1 MEVEGKVLHE
11 IRVDDSRLEADLKSV
26 QKKVEQSAKKTADKS
41 ESIEAKSAEA
51 KKDVK
56 KDVTD
61 YYEHQNEQQVKS
73 DDSAG
78 QKSVETAKKHGSTIK
93 GVFAD
98 TAKAIGSAMLKTGT
112 AVKDVSMRAV
122 NSAVSMDKA
131 MNQFILSTGKGK
143 EETER
148 YQNVLEDIYKNN
160 YGESFD
166 DIGYAMAEVTKS
178 LGDMSDAEL
187 KNVTES
193 AFALKDVFGCD
204 IAESAKAAQ
213 AMVENFGISGDKAM
227 GLIAAGAKNGLNDSG
242 KLMDGISEYSAQ
254 FAKVGLDADD
264 MFKIFEKGAE
274 TGAWNLDKIGDAVN
288 EMAIRVVDGSDATKE
303 GFEGIGLNADELAAK
318 FAAGGDSA
326 KEAFMQTVDA
336 LASMEDPLAQNA
348 AGVALFGS
356 AWEDLGPEVVAQL
369 ADIEGAA
376 YGTGEE
382 LNAIKD
388 ITSDDLGS
396 TFEGLK
402 RSVELLLQPLGEELI
417 PILSDTMDAF
427 LPIIEEAL
435 PPLVEEIGQFI
446 EQLQPAIEQFLPLLV
461 DLFMELLS
469 PLMDLTS
476 ELFPILVDLFME
488 LLPPLMD
495 LAEKLLPILVDLF
508 EELIPPIVKIID
520 AVLPILLEL
529 VDALLPIFQ
538 ILIDLLEPVIDLF
551 MELLEP
557 ILELISD
564 ALVPLVDALM
574 PIVELITDLL
584 IPILEV
590 LMSVFSEI
598 FSGIVK
604 TISDKIETITDV
616 INSVVEFIKNVFTG
630 NWEEAWENVAEI
642 FSSIIEGIGSFFKT
656 PINWVID
663 GINGF
668 IKGINKI
675 KIPDWVPLVGGKGF
689 NIPTIPRLR
698 VGMDYVPNDDFP
710 ALLHKGEAVLTAQ
723 ENALYRSVGGFEGMM
738 RALSRSTGTGEMYVT
753 VNSPGEPQLQ
763 IDYVRL
769 GNQVAHAIEQAGL
782 AIKVDKKELGRIVRE
797 VQN

>member
-1 MEVEGKVLHE
+1 MAEEDKELYE
-11 IRVDDSRLEADLKSV
+11 IRVDDSKLEEDLKSA

-41 ESIEAKSAEA
+41 ESIEEQSAKA
-51 KKDVK
+51 KKEVK

-61 YYEHQNEQQVKS
+61 YHQQQNEQQVKS
-73 DDSAG
+73 DNSAG
-78 QKSVETAKKHGSTIK
+78 QKMVDSEKKRGSTIK

-112 AVKDVSMRAV
+112 AVKDVSMQAV

-131 MNQFILSTGKGK
+131 MNQFLLSTGKGK

-178 LGDMSDAEL
+178 LGDISDAEL

-193 AFALKDVFGCD
+193 AFVLKDVFGCD
-204 IAESAKAAQ
+204 IAESTKAAQ

-227 GLIAAGAKNGLNDSG
+227 GLIAAGARNGLNDSG
-242 KLMDGISEYSAQ
+242 ELMEGISAYSEQ

-264 MFKIFEKGAE
+264 MFNIFEKGAE
-274 TGAWNLDKIGDAVN
+274 TGAWNFDKIGQAV
-288 EMAIRVVDGSDATKE
+288 EAMAVRVVDGSDITKE
-303 GFEGIGLNADELAAK
+303 GFEGIGLDADELAAK

-356 AWEDLGPEVVAQL
+356 AWEDLGPEVVTQL
-369 ADIEGAA
+369 ADIEDAA

-388 ITSDDLGS
+388 IASDDLGS

-402 RSVELLLQPLGEELI
+402 RSVELLLQPLGEQLI
-417 PILSDTMDAF
+417 PILSDTMEAF

-446 EQLQPAIEQFLPLLV
+446 EQLQPAIEQYLPLLV
-461 DLFMELLS
+461 DLFMELLE
-469 PLMDLTS
+469 PLMDLTG

-488 LLPPLMD
+488 LLEPLMD

-538 ILIDLLEPVIDLF
+538 ILIDLF

-564 ALVPLVDALM
+564 ALIPLVDALM
-574 PIVELITDLL
+574 PIVKLITDLL

-598 FSGIVK
+598 FSGIVQV
-604 TISDKIETITDV
+604 ISDKISRITDI
-616 INSVVEFIKNVFTG
+616 INNVVEFIKNVFTG
-630 NWEEAWENVAEI
+630 NWKGAWENVVKI
-642 FSSIIEGIGSFFKT
+642 FSSIIEGIASFFKT
-656 PINWVID
+656 PINWAID

-675 KIPDWVPLVGGKGF
+675 KIPDWVPVVGGKGF
-689 NIPTIPRLR
+689 NIPTIPKLR

-723 ENALYRSVGGFEGMM
+723 ENALYRSVGGFEGIMQ
-738 RALSRSTGTGEMYVT
+738 ALSRSAGTGEVYVT
-753 VNSPGEPQLQ
+753 VNSSGVSQLQ

-782 AIKVDKKELGRIVRE
+782 AIKVDKKELGRVVRE

>member
-1 MEVEGKVLHE
+1 MAEEDKELYE
-11 IRVDDSRLEADLKSV
+11 IRVDDSKLEEDLKSA

-41 ESIEAKSAEA
+41 ESIEEQSAKA
-51 KKDVK
+51 KKEVK

-61 YYEHQNEQQVKS
+61 YHQQQNEQQVKS
-73 DDSAG
+73 DNSAG
-78 QKSVETAKKHGSTIK
+78 QKMVDSEKKRGSTIK

-112 AVKDVSMRAV
+112 AVKDVSMQAV

-131 MNQFILSTGKGK
+131 MNQFLLSTGKGK

-178 LGDMSDAEL
+178 LGDISDAEL

-193 AFALKDVFGCD
+193 AFVLKDVFGCD
-204 IAESAKAAQ
+204 IAESTKAAQ

-227 GLIAAGAKNGLNDSG
+227 GLIAAGARNGLNDSG
-242 KLMDGISEYSAQ
+242 ELMEGISAYSEQ

-264 MFKIFEKGAE
+264 MFNIFEKGAE
-274 TGAWNLDKIGDAVN
+274 TGAWNFDKIGQAV
-288 EMAIRVVDGSDATKE
+288 EAMAVRVVDGSDITKE
-303 GFEGIGLNADELAAK
+303 GFEGIGLDADELAAK

-356 AWEDLGPEVVAQL
+356 AWEDLGPEVVTQL
-369 ADIEGAA
+369 ADIEDAA

-388 ITSDDLGS
+388 IASDDLGS

-402 RSVELLLQPLGEELI
+402 RSVELLLQPLGEQLI
-417 PILSDTMDAF
+417 PILSDTMEAF

-446 EQLQPAIEQFLPLLV
+446 EQLQPAIEQYLPLLV
-461 DLFMELLS
+461 DLFMELLE
-469 PLMDLTS
+469 PLMDLTG

-488 LLPPLMD
+488 LLEPLMD

-538 ILIDLLEPVIDLF
+538 ILIDLLMPVIDLF

-564 ALVPLVDALM
+564 ALIPLVDALM
-574 PIVELITDLL
+574 PIVKLITDLL

-598 FSGIVK
+598 FSGIVQV
-604 TISDKIETITDV
+604 ISDKISRITDI
-616 INSVVEFIKNVFTG
+616 INNVVEFIKNVFTG
-630 NWEEAWENVAEI
+630 NWKGAWENVVKI
-642 FSSIIEGIGSFFKT
+642 FSSIIEGIASFFKT
-656 PINWVID
+656 PINWAID

-675 KIPDWVPLVGGKGF
+675 KIPDWVPVVGGKGF
-689 NIPTIPRLR
+689 NIPTIPKLR

-723 ENALYRSVGGFEGMM
+723 ENALYRSVGGFEGIMQ
-738 RALSRSTGTGEMYVT
+738 ALSRFAGIGEVYVT
-753 VNSPGEPQLQ
+753 VNSSGVSQLQ

-782 AIKVDKKELGRIVRE
+782 AIKVDKKELGRVVRE